1 MEVQI
6 DGKGGGEKLLLL
18 LLSIGS
24 SLPLNLFN
32 LFFSISRF
40 FPGGPEGF
48 LIKSQGRTFL
58 PMLISQNRK
67 PPVGFLA

>member
-6 DGKGGGEKLLLL
+6 DGKGGGEKLLLS

-24 SLPLNLFN
+24 SLPLNLFD
-32 LFFSISRF
+32 LFFSISKF

-48 LIKSQGRTFL
+48 LIKSLRRTFF
-58 PMLISQNRK
+58 PVLILQN
-67 PPVGFLA
+67 FFNL